1 MARDRV
7 IRATFVDAEAFDSNE
22 GSGAVLGFRPE
33 SARFETDRVES
44 RALLGP
50 AKNAETVLGLGQVVR
65 VLRAARI
72 SVPRDPT
79 EWIGRDVFLLGKL
92 AGAVG
97 TALQLGL
104 RPRTTVRFTAWLE
117 EGVQVIDDVAEVVEG
132 TDSYTV
138 RRQTGRFPVLVPRKS
153 LLRHQTESR
162 RWFEVL
168 SIERAPA
175 IR

>member
-7 IRATFVDAEAFDSNE
+7 IRTTFTDAEPFDSNE
-22 GSGAVLGFRPE
+22 GSGAVLGFRPQ
-33 SARFETDRVES
+33 STRFETDRVES

-50 AKNAETVLGLGQVVR
+50 TKSAETVHGLGQVVR
-65 VLRAARI
+65 ILRAARI

-92 AGAVG
+92 ARAVG
-97 TALQLGL
+97 TALLLGL

-117 EGVQVIDDVAEVVEG
+117 EGVQVIDDVAEVIEG

-138 RRQTGRFPVLVPRKS
+138 RRQTGRFPVLVPRRS
-153 LLRHQTESR
+153 LLRHQTESH

-168 SIERAPA
+168 SIERAP
-175 IR
+175 

>member
-7 IRATFVDAEAFDSNE
+7 IRATFIDAEAFDSE
-22 GSGAVLGFRPE
+22 DGSGAVLGFRPE
-33 SARFETDRVES
+33 STRFETDRVES

-50 AKNAETVLGLGQVVR
+50 LKCAETVRGIGQVVR
-65 VLRAARI
+65 ILKAARN

-79 EWIGRDVFLLGKL
+79 EWIGRDDFLLERL
-92 AGAVG
+92 DHARG
-97 TALQLGL
+97 TALLLGL

-117 EGVQVIDDVAEVVEG
+117 EGVQVIDDVAEVIEG

-138 RRQTGRFPVLVPRKS
+138 RRQTGRFPVLVPRRS

-168 SIERAPA
+168 SIERAP
-175 IR
+175 

>member
-1 MARDRV
+1 M
-7 IRATFVDAEAFDSNE
+7 
-22 GSGAVLGFRPE
+22 
-33 SARFETDRVES
+33 
-44 RALLGP
+44 
-50 AKNAETVLGLGQVVR
+50 R